1 MVPYLSD
8 ARLAAIPGIRHGFF
22 TRQGGVSTGIFTSLN
37 CGLGSGDDK
46 NHVREN
52 RARVAAALGLPAE
65 RLVTAYQ
72 VHGTT
77 TLPVATAWPADARPK
92 ADALTTDR
100 PGIALAVGVADCAP
114 VLFADPQAR
123 VIAAAHAGWRGA
135 LDGILESAVEA
146 MEGLGA
152 RPERIIA
159 AIGPTISRIAYEVG
173 LEFVD
178 RFTAADPEN
187 RRYFRPAERPDHALF
202 DLPAY
207 IAARLRRKGLAAV
220 ADLGLC
226 TYTDEQR
233 FFSFRRA
240 THRGEGDY
248 GRLLAAIALAE

>member
-1 MVPYLSD
+1 MSVPFV
-8 ARLAAIPGIRHGFF
+8 AAPVLDLPGIRHGFF

-37 CGLGSGDDK
+37 CGLGSGDDPARI
-46 NHVREN
+46 REN
-52 RARVAAALGLPAE
+52 RARIAAALGLPAE
-65 RLVTAYQ
+65 KLVTAYQ

-77 TLPVATAWPADARPK
+77 TLPVIAAWPPDERPK
-92 ADALTTDR
+92 ADALVTDR
-100 PGIALAVGVADCAP
+100 PGIALAVGIADCAP
-114 VLFADPQAR
+114 VLFADPDAR

-135 LDGILESAVEA
+135 LDGILESAVEG
-146 MEGLGA
+146 MEKLGA
-152 RPERIIA
+152 RPERIVA

-173 LEFVD
+173 PEFVD

-187 RRYFRPAERPDHALF
+187 RRYFRPAGRPDHALF

-207 IAARLRRKGLAAV
+207 IAARLKRKGLAAV

-226 TYTDEQR
+226 TFTDEGR

-240 THRGEGDY
+240 IRRGEQDY